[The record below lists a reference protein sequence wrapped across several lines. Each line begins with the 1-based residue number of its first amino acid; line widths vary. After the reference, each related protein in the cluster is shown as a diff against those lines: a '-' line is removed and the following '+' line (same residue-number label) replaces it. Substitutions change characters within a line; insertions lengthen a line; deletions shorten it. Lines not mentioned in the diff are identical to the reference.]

1 MAHIEDRWT
10 KPTDD
15 GRERTD
21 RWGQGKRWRARW
33 REPNGKERSRTFATK
48 ADAELWLDR
57 TGVSISAG
65 QYVAPAAGKVLV
77 GVWAEEW
84 YGTKSHRK
92 PTTRAGYRSLLD
104 SLILPQWRTV
114 PLQRVTFPDAQRW
127 VGGMSAAGLSASR
140 VRQAA
145 GVLSQ
150 ILDLAVKS
158 RLLAANPIKGL
169 DLPTVPHTMRT
180 YLTADQVAA
189 AAAECGEHRLL
200 VLTLAYTGLRWGE
213 ACALDIGDL
222 DLMRGRVT
230 VRRSVSTV
238 AGRQHVG
245 PTKTHRE
252 RTVPIPG
259 FLRDALAEHVAGRSG
274 IVFPDSAG
282 GYLRDSNFL
291 RRTWYPALERAGLPR
306 VTVHELRHTAAS
318 FAIAAGMDV
327 KVVQRMLGHSSAA
340 MTLDVYGHLMD
351 DRLDVL
357 ADALDRIGRDSGAAH
372 TRPKPVAAVI
382 PMRESR

>member
-10 KPTDD
+10 RPTDD

-33 REPNGKERSRTFATK
+33 REPNGRERSRTFVTK

-65 QYVAPAAGKVLV
+65 QYVAPAAGKVLI

-84 YGTKSHRK
+84 FATKSHRK

-213 ACALDIGDL
+213 ACALEIGDL